1 VNRESG
7 TRAAQEREK
16 EGEEFLGVLDEIAR
30 PFMERMSD
38 REMATFRLMLMAIT
52 AARNAETL
60 GDPKSAEDFVRQAG
74 LIMET
79 FGVTPEEEETASGL
93 LDIVRD
99 LRGLFDRQKE
109 EEAKQAGKLV
119 IAEKFQRRKPQES
132 HGGRRSWI
140 SSHLHSENSFLEV
153 LASPPI
159 RRMFRSMSP
168 ALPNLSTVS
177 RIFE

>member
-1 VNRESG
+1 MAN
-7 TRAAQEREK
+7 
-16 EGEEFLGVLDEIAR
+16 
-30 PFMERMSD
+30 

-60 GDPKSAEDFVRQAG
+60 GDPKSAEDFLRQAG

-99 LRGLFDRQKE
+99 LRGFFDRQKE

-119 IAEKFQRRKPQES
+119 ITEKFQRRKPQES
-132 HGGRRSWI
+132 LDSATSQAGQ
-140 SSHLHSENSFLEV
+140 
-153 LASPPI
+153 
-159 RRMFRSMSP
+159 
-168 ALPNLSTVS
+168 
-177 RIFE
+177 